1 MVPFVVVLILLIATS
16 IVLLTVVRRKQN
28 HGSVLEWGEEGLDP
42 LENTEALFEQSV
54 GEDLFSENLVEEKVP
69 SIVPEG
75 WTLEAYTSWLDG
87 PVPEHWDDEQWAAY
101 VISSKATLAEH
112 ADASEG

>member
-1 MVPFVVVLILLIATS
+1 
-16 IVLLTVVRRKQN
+16 
-28 HGSVLEWGEEGLDP
+28 
-42 LENTEALFEQSV
+42 
-54 GEDLFSENLVEEKVP
+54 
-69 SIVPEG
+69 
-75 WTLEAYTSWLDG
+75 LEAYTSWLDG